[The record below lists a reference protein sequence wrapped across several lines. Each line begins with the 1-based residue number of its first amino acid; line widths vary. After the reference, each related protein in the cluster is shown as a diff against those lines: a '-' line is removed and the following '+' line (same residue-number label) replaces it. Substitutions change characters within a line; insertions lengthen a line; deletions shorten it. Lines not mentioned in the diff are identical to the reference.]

1 MLAVSEDMLPTGYG
15 FDRDPS
21 RVNRTEAALL
31 SRGLDSLTSE
41 RLRRAGWTLAKLK
54 QCSDDQLIALGIPE
68 FSVQNI
74 RAGKRS
80 EIPSDNLVQVLIANR
95 FACCVCH
102 DGTKGIIVH
111 HIREWA
117 ESYDHSVDNLAVLC
131 LDHHDKAHSK
141 SSISRNLDG
150 RTVTQFK
157 QAWEAKVQELDNE
170 AVLKASQNNFN
181 AWWYFNHIRLFELAS
196 GLQIDFPAL
205 RSYRA
210 AMSAKLIDE
219 DGLLRPRTKRALHMY
234 AGGEGMVLY
243 DYVRS
248 VMEEV
253 LAQLKILN
261 VSDILD
267 RGILTS
273 LLQPGDFVFVQ
284 GAHVFASAGHQPEG
298 RGQHYTGTR
307 RANHVEFT
315 FSFDRWE
322 ATSVSSWGWLSR
334 RREAASILRIVNIGR
349 RKSKLTLECT
359 VIGISAAAAGLKQRE
374 YASLPYRQGVVVL
387 DGREDEVKDFLADNS
402 ESDLEAP
409 F

>member
-1 MLAVSEDMLPTGYG
+1 MLPTGYG

-41 RLRRAGWTLAKLK
+41 RLRRAGWTLGKLK
-54 QCSDDQLIALGIPE
+54 QCSDNKLIALGIPE
-68 FSVQNI
+68 FSVQNM

-80 EIPSDNLVQVLIANR
+80 EIPFDNLVQVLIANR
-95 FACCVCH
+95 FTCCVCH

-117 ESYDHSVDNLAVLC
+117 ESYDHSVANLAVLC

-150 RTVTQFK
+150 RTVTEFK
-157 QAWEAKVQELDNE
+157 QAWETKVQKLDNE
-170 AVLKASQNNFN
+170 CVLKASQSNVD

-196 GLQIDFPAL
+196 GLKVNFRAL
-205 RSYRA
+205 PGYRA
-210 AMSAKLIDE
+210 ALLAKLIHE
-219 DGLLRPRTKRALHMY
+219 DGPLRPRPTRALHMY
-234 AGGEGMVLY
+234 DGSEGMLLY
-243 DYVRS
+243 DFVRS
-248 VMEEV
+248 VMEKV
-253 LAQLKILN
+253 LGELKILN

-267 RGILTS
+267 RGIS
-273 LLQPGDFVFVQ
+273 APLLQPGDFVLVQ
-284 GAHVFASAGHQPEG
+284 GAHVFAPTSNREQG
-298 RGQHYTGTR
+298 RGQQYIGTR
-307 RANHVEFT
+307 RANHVEFS

-334 RREAASILRIVNIGR
+334 RREAASILRIVNISR
-349 RKSKLTLECT
+349 NKRKLTFECT

-374 YASLPYRQGVVVL
+374 YSSLPYRPGIVVR
-387 DGREDEVKDFLADNS
+387 DGREDEVEDFLADSPEGNP
-402 ESDLEAP
+402 EEP